1 MPFVRY
7 SRVATV
13 LYMRWYSPWY
23 SPTPILFFNPSITMT
38 HCGCNIEARYAPL
51 SDEQWNEFSGRV
63 MTEACWDVA
72 GRAEDGNR
80 AHFGA
85 KMSMK
90 LGRT

>member
-1 MPFVRY
+1 
-7 SRVATV
+7 
-13 LYMRWYSPWY
+13 
-23 SPTPILFFNPSITMT
+23 MT
-38 HCGCNIEARYAPL
+38 HCGWNIEARYAPL

-63 MTEACWDVA
+63 MTEACSDLA